1 VCRFWLKRFSASAT
15 IRAFPTEGAPLS
27 DLNPAQR
34 KAVLHTAGPLLVLAG
49 AGSGK
54 TRVITR
60 KIAHLVQR
68 CGLAPEHVAAVTF
81 TNKAAREMRA
91 RAGKL
96 LSVEAAQ
103 ALTISTFHTLGLR
116 ILRREARR
124 VGYRSG
130 FSIFDAQD
138 TANLLRE
145 LLRAGGETK
154 PDPAPLQWRISAWKN
169 DLVDPEQAQA
179 KACDPAA
186 NTAADLYADYQRH
199 LQAFNAVDFDD
210 LIARPVRLFRDHPEV
225 LGAWRERIRYLLVD
239 EYQDTNGAQYA
250 LVQQLVGERRGLTV
264 VGDDDQSIYAWRGAR
279 PENLQRLAEDFPGLE
294 VIRLEQNYRST
305 GRILKAANT
314 LIANNPHLFE
324 KRLWSGLGFGDPLR
338 VLRCEDEAHEARRV
352 ASALLEHRFRHGT
365 RFGDYALLY
374 RGNHQSRPLETALR
388 EAQIPYHVSGGTA
401 FFDRA
406 EVKDV
411 IAYLRLLA
419 NPDDDAAFLRVV
431 NAPRRGI
438 GPTTLESL
446 GRYAQQRGRALLPTC
461 GDLGL
466 AVHVSGAPLERLR
479 RFAAWVER
487 TAARARGES
496 DAVALVRDLLEES
509 GYRAWLV
516 KSVRDPRGAERR
528 LDHIDA
534 LLDWLTG
541 AAAEVRGGLDAL
553 VDRLCLQD
561 LLERE
566 EQAGDRVALM
576 TLHAAKGLEFPHV
589 FMVGMEEGLLP
600 HRSSIDSGDLDEERR
615 LVYVGITRAQQTLTF
630 THAARRRRQRE
641 VMACEPS
648 RFLDELP
655 REDLLFEGGP
665 QEDSEQKQVRGRA
678 ALAHLRT
685 LVSAPA
691 STGSDQ
697 A

>member
-1 VCRFWLKRFSASAT
+1 M
-15 IRAFPTEGAPLS
+15 
-27 DLNPAQR
+27 
-34 KAVLHTAGPLLVLAG
+34 
-49 AGSGK
+49 
-54 TRVITR
+54 
-60 KIAHLVQR
+60 QR
-68 CGLAPEHVAAVTF
+68 CGLAPEHIAAVTF

-91 RAGKL
+91 RAARL
-96 LSVEAAQ
+96 LSAEAVQ

-145 LLRAGGETK
+145 LLRAGGDAK
-154 PDPAPLQWRISAWKN
+154 ADPAPLQWRISAWKN

-179 KACDPAA
+179 DARDPAA
-186 NTAADLYADYQRH
+186 RAAADLYADYQRH

-210 LIARPVRLFRDHPEV
+210 LIARPVTLFRDYPEV

-250 LVQQLVGERRGLTV
+250 LVRQLVGTRRGLTA
-264 VGDDDQSIYAWRGAR
+264 VGDDDQSIYGWRGAR
-279 PENLQRLAEDFPGLE
+279 PENLARLADDFPGLR

-305 GRILKAANT
+305 GRILKAANA
-314 LIANNPHLFE
+314 LVANNPRLFD
-324 KRLWSGLGFGDPLR
+324 KRLWSALGHGEPLS
-338 VLRCEDEAHEARRV
+338 VLRCEDETHEARRV
-352 ASALLEHRFRHGT
+352 AAALLEHRFRHGT
-365 RFGDYALLY
+365 GFGDYAVLY
-374 RGNHQSRPLETALR
+374 RGNHQSRPIEVALR
-388 EAQIPYHVSGGTA
+388 ETQIPYQVSGGTA

-411 IAYLRLLA
+411 VAYLRLLA

-438 GPTTLESL
+438 GPTTLEAL

-466 AVHVSGAPLERLR
+466 TAHVSGAPLERLR
-479 RFAAWVER
+479 RFADWVER

-496 DAVALVRDLLEES
+496 DPVALVRDLLEES

-516 KSVRDPRGAERR
+516 RSAKDPRGAERR
-528 LDHIDA
+528 LDHVDA
-534 LLDWLTG
+534 LLDWLG
-541 AAAEVRGGLDAL
+541 DAAAEIRGGLEAL
-553 VDRLCLQD
+553 VDRFCLQD
-561 LLERE
+561 MLERD

-615 LVYVGITRAQQTLTF
+615 LAYVGITRARQTLTF

-641 VMACEPS
+641 IMTCEPS
-648 RFLDELP
+648 RFLDELSG
-655 REDLLFEGGP
+655 EELVYEGGEE
-665 QEDSEQKQVRGRA
+665 EDGEQKQARGRA

-685 LVSAPA
+685 LVSAPTPGGA
-691 STGSDQ
+691 DQ
-697 A
+697 P